1 MPRISPQQTGSTA
14 LASIIDNGSD
24 KRRILIL
31 DPTNSTHSVQ
41 INSEKKNKPE
51 NETCARNGHQFSSL
65 WGLYSSASQLLLSSN
80 ELYIIY
86 AAVYDVGAHKSV
98 HHLSGK

>member
-1 MPRISPQQTGSTA
+1 MRPVLEMGIS
-14 LASIIDNGSD
+14 
-24 KRRILIL
+24 
-31 DPTNSTHSVQ
+31 SVPC
-41 INSEKKNKPE
+41 E
-51 NETCARNGHQFSSL
+51 L
-65 WGLYSSASQLLLSSN
+65 GLYSSASQLLLSSN